1 MTLFKHSLRVNGL
14 RCKKILVG
22 IIYLDKI
29 IYKKAILENDY
40 VVKTDLEG
48 NITFVNDN
56 FCTISGFSREELLSL
71 NYKQLVKL
79 DQLNKQVNRKMLKT
93 IFLGRNWQGII
104 ANRTRDNDYFYLDTS
119 IHPLKNDQDQITEI
133 LSFGNNVTDHIK
145 LLKYDKLTGL
155 KNRESLRLEI
165 KKDKHYAIVIANL
178 DNFSEVNEFYGGY
191 TGDMVIKESAK
202 RLSELFTND
211 CVFRLQ
217 SDEFAV
223 LIPLPYKYDKAIYV
237 NSLKNRLKSL
247 FDESCVIDG
256 IDHYISATFG
266 LHIGND
272 NLLRNANIAYKNS
285 KKINENFSVY
295 ADDMFYKFADFS
307 HNKKVAFEIKDAI
320 AQNQITPY
328 YQAIIDNKTGKI
340 EKYEALARIVKE
352 EDIMMPGTFLN
363 ISKKIKYYNDITR
376 AMILKCFDNFKD
388 MGDKQVSINLTIED
402 ISNIRTFNFIIEQLS
417 HNKNNKFIT
426 FELVETEGIDD
437 FELFDKFVKTIK
449 KFGANISIDD
459 FGTGYSNFSYL
470 TKMEPDFLK
479 IDGSLIKNIENQK
492 DFDVVKSIVDFAKMY
507 DIKTIAEFVENEDI
521 YVLVK
526 ELGIDYSQGYHFGRP
541 VPFEE
546 IEI

>member
-1 MTLFKHSLRVNGL
+1 MDQN
-14 RCKKILVG
+14 
-22 IIYLDKI
+22 

-48 NITFVNDN
+48 NITFANEN
-56 FCTISGFSREELLSL
+56 FCKISGFLQNELIGL
-71 NYKQLVKL
+71 NYNKLIKL

-104 ANRTRDNDYFYLDTS
+104 ANRTKNDDFFYLDTS
-119 IHPLKNDQDQITEI
+119 IHPIKNDQDQITEI

-145 LLKYDKLTGL
+145 LLKYDKLTNL

-165 KKDKHYAIVIANL
+165 KKDKHYISVIANL

-191 TGDMVIKESAK
+191 TGDMVIKEAAR
-202 RLSELFTND
+202 RLSLIFSKD

-217 SDEFAV
+217 SDEFAI
-223 LIPLPYKYDKAIYV
+223 LIPLPYRYDKEFYIDDV
-237 NSLKNRLKSL
+237 RNRLKSL
-247 FDESCVIDG
+247 FDESFVIEE

-285 KKINENFSVY
+285 KKFNENFSVY
-295 ADDMFYKFADFS
+295 SDDMYYKFADFS
-307 HNKKVAFEIKDAI
+307 NNKKVAFEIKEAI
-320 AQNQITPY
+320 AENQITPY
-328 YQAIIDNKTGKI
+328 YQPIINNKTG
-340 EKYEALARIVKE
+340 EVDKYEALARIVKE
-352 EDIMMPGTFLN
+352 EDVMMPGTFLN

-388 MGDKQVSINLTIED
+388 MNDKQVSINLTIED

-417 HNKNNKFIT
+417 KNKNNEFIT

-437 FELFDKFVKTIK
+437 FELFDKFVNTIR

-479 IDGSLIKNIENQK
+479 IDGSLITNIENEK

-507 DIKTIAEFVENEDI
+507 NIKTIAEFVENEDI

-546 IEI
+546 ITF